1 MSKASLVKNDLLKI
15 ANPQKAQFLQGFF
28 KTGKGDYAE
37 GDKFLG
43 ITVPEQRKI
52 AKKYLEI
59 SLSEIQKL
67 LKDNLHEVRLTA
79 LVILVTKFENSDEK
93 EKAKIYNFY
102 LKNTNN
108 INNWDLVDLSAPK
121 IIGNYLLNKKRAILY
136 KLTSS
141 KSLWERRIAIVSCY
155 TFIKNKDLVDILKI
169 SESLLDD
176 KEDLIHKATGW
187 MLREAGKQNKQLL
200 KEFLERNIAK
210 MPRTMLRYAIEKFS
224 QDERRAWLAK

>member
-52 AKKYLEI
+52 AKKYLEM

-121 IIGNYLLNKKRAILY
+121 IIGNYLLNKNRAILY